1 MDEYNVLK
9 EQAKLFRELAN
20 VYDEMAIL
28 SICEETEENEEKM
41 QLYLGKVLIIQQ
53 KMQNLSK

>member
-28 SICEETEENEEKM
+28 SICEETEVNEEKM
-41 QLYLGKVLIIQQ
+41 MWRL
-53 KMQNLSK
+53 